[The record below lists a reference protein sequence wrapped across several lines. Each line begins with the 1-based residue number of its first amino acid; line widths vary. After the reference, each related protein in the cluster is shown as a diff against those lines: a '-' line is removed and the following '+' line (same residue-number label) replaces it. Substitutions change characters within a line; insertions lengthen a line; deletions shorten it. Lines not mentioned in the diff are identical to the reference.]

1 MSNVVEVSTFV
12 LKNGVSEQ
20 DFLTVSEKFNSEFM
34 SKQKG
39 FLSSTLLK
47 KDGKY
52 LELDVWATIEDLEN
66 ARKIAPDHPATHEW
80 FNLVVIEEDV
90 PLYDLVR
97 VAHGTQDK

>member
-1 MSNVVEVSTFV
+1 MPNVVEVSTFV

-39 FLSSTLLK
+39 FISSTLLK

-52 LELDVWATIEDLEN
+52 LEL
-66 ARKIAPDHPATHEW
+66 HPMKLLSRCKRNTSEPKELKRFCKA
-80 FNLVVIEEDV
+80 
-90 PLYDLVR
+90 
-97 VAHGTQDK
+97 